1 MFRLPWTHSK
11 AHWVSLAVAAGGLGA
26 VGVWV
31 DLSPKVESDFFFSE
45 DDPQLQVS
53 LELDRRYPGGAL
65 VVVRAEDMAG
75 DPEAYRERIGELTE
89 AFSAVECSSEFV
101 NCVTSVFSITTDD
114 AEPSPMFSRI
124 LLTPDEAATNLI
136 LSVEAP
142 DPELLL
148 PRLEEVVERLRT
160 PDLDVVMSGVP
171 VIVEQIRR
179 NLFRDLVVFSAASLL
194 LFGLLAALIYR
205 NVGIVAGAMTTC
217 VTACAATLLLTQAMG
232 IQIGLLTANLITIV
246 FVLSLSHIV
255 FLTANWQR
263 AGTLGLAPDQRVAR
277 AVSLTLE
284 ASFWSMATTLMGF
297 LSLLFASARPL
308 RELGIAGAVGAAT
321 ALAIAYT
328 IFPSF
333 LGRGAEGTVAAA
345 PSSDAPSRISARPL
359 SVLAVIAFVVL
370 SLGLGIPKLDTDP
383 GLLTYFAEGSELRT
397 GLERIDRDGGS
408 STLNIAIRDA
418 AGGRLDENE
427 VYDRMWLFQDALEAD
442 SAVGAVV
449 SPPVLLAH
457 ARTYPFAGFLSL
469 SALLDLA
476 STPQFDEIALSY
488 VTRERDEGRFFLRM
502 KESVQEP
509 SRRGV
514 MDRLEGY
521 ARDAGLDVV
530 QMGGLYDLQEQLG
543 RLITQS
549 LKIGLGGLLL
559 LFVGISVVVSR
570 SAGVA
575 TMMVACLAGIP
586 LVVLGTFGHLG
597 VSVDIITSPAA
608 NVALAMGVDS
618 MIHLV
623 VRVRHLRDAGL
634 ARLESWSQARAQ
646 IIQPVLAATLLICV
660 GFGIFGLSTFPPTR
674 RFGFAVILGTMT
686 AATMALVT
694 LPLAVQ
700 ALKRRVAE
708 KAQAG

>member
-1 MFRLPWTHSK
+1 MFRPAWTHPK
-11 AHWVSLAVAAGGLGA
+11 AHWVSLAVAAVGVGA
-26 VGVWV
+26 VGFWV

-53 LELDRRYPGGAL
+53 LELDRRYPGGGL
-65 VVVRAEDMAG
+65 VVVRAEDQTG
-75 DPEAYRERIGELTE
+75 DPQAYRERIGELTE
-89 AFSAVECSSEFV
+89 AFSEVEG
-101 NCVTSVFSITTDD
+101 VTSARSITTDD
-114 AEPSPMFSRI
+114 AAPSPFFSRI

-136 LSVEAP
+136 LSVDAT
-142 DPELLL
+142 DPALLL
-148 PRLEEVVERLRT
+148 PRLEDVVERLRT

-205 NVGIVAGAMTTC
+205 NVGIVAGALTTC
-217 VTACAATLLLTQAMG
+217 VAACAATLLLTQAMG
-232 IQIGLLTANLITIV
+232 IRIGLLTANLITIV
-246 FVLSLSHIV
+246 FVLALSHIV

-263 AGTLGLAPDQRVAR
+263 AGTLLLAPDQRVAR

-297 LSLLFASARPL
+297 LSLLLATAKPL

-321 ALAIAYT
+321 ALAVAYT

-333 LGRGAEGTVAAA
+333 LGRGAEGTIAAPPPSAA
-345 PSSDAPSRISARPL
+345 PSQISFRPL
-359 SVLAVIAFVVL
+359 RSLAVIAFVVIA
-370 SLGLGIPKLDTDP
+370 LGFGVPKLDTDP
-383 GLLTYFAEGSELRT
+383 GLLTYFAEGSDLRT

-408 STLNIAIRDA
+408 STLNIAIRDPNGA
-418 AGGRLDENE
+418 RLDENE
-427 VYDRMWLFQDALEAD
+427 VYDHMWLFQEALETD
-442 SAVGAVV
+442 SAVGAVL
-449 SPPVLLAH
+449 SPAVLLGH
-457 ARTYPFAGFLSL
+457 ARTLPFAGFLSL

-476 STPQFDEIALSY
+476 AAPQFDEIALSY

-521 ARDAGLDVV
+521 ARNAGLEPV

-543 RLITQS
+543 RLITSS
-549 LKIGLGGLLL
+549 LRIGLGGLLL
-559 LFVGISVVVSR
+559 LFVGIAAVVSR
-570 SAGVA
+570 SARV
-575 TMMVACLAGIP
+575 TTIMVACLAGIP
-586 LVVLGTFGHLG
+586 LIVLGTFGHLG

-623 VRVRHLRDAGL
+623 VRVRYLRQEGL
-634 ARLESWSQARAQ
+634 AALESWLQARAQ
-646 IIQPVLAATLLICV
+646 IMGPVLAATLLICV
-660 GFGIFGLSTFPPTR
+660 GFGIFGFSTFPPTR

-694 LPLAVQ
+694 LPLAVE
-700 ALKRRVAE
+700 ALRRRPAE
-708 KAQAG
+708 GSQPA